1 MHAHPASGC
10 ASSLSDS
17 ASPQSASPHLPRLT
31 LACVVGAALRWLPR
45 PGLCAHV
52 WKVIHALLACRT
64 PLLGAH
70 HYRCNDCGRD
80 HLVPHS
86 CRNRHCPNCQ
96 GAQARDW
103 LERQKLCLLPVPCFH
118 IVFTLPHCLN
128 PLIAQN
134 RKVMHDLL
142 FASASATLL
151 EFGENRFKVRLGIT
165 AVLHTWSQTL
175 MDHHHVHC
183 IVTGGGLTSDGSQWK
198 GVRGGYLFPVKA
210 LSRVF
215 RAKYRDG
222 LQALFELGRLQF
234 HGQLTALAGEKPF
247 QALKREALRPDWV
260 VYARRPFAGPEQVLA
275 YLSLYTHRVA
285 ISNARLIS
293 LNKQALTVT
302 FGYKD
307 RASGSQRKIMTLALG
322 EFLRRF
328 CLHILPQHFVKIR
341 HYGLLANR
349 GRQERIARARELLPP
364 AKGAKPQDAAQP
376 AAASQPQAQPERT
389 CPHCGSTAVHL
400 ADIYHQPH
408 HIPSRLLLPAPQSPP
423 DTS

>member
-1 MHAHPASGC
+1 MNAHPSAGC
-10 ASSLSDS
+10 AHSLPDS
-17 ASPQSASPHLPRLT
+17 ASPQSAATHSPRLS
-31 LACVVGAALRWLPR
+31 LACVVGTALRLLPR
-45 PGLCAHV
+45 PDLCAHA
-52 WKVIHALLACRT
+52 WKVINALLACRT

-70 HYRCNDCGRD
+70 HYHCKDCGRK

-103 LERQKLCLLPVPCFH
+103 LERQKLCLLPVPYFH

-198 GVRGGYLFPVKA
+198 GVRGGYLFPVEA

-222 LQALFELGRLQF
+222 LQALFEQGKLQF
-234 HGQLTALAGEKPF
+234 HGQFAALAGEKQF
-247 QALKREALRPDWV
+247 QALKRQALSKNWV
-260 VYARRPFAGPEQVLA
+260 VYAKRPFAGPQQVLA

-293 LNKQALTVT
+293 LDKQALTIT
-302 FGYKD
+302 FGCKD
-307 RASGSQRKIMTLALG
+307 RANGSQRKTMTLALS

-349 GRQERIARARELLPP
+349 GRQERVAQARELLPP
-364 AKGAKPQDAAQP
+364 AKSAGPQGATKPAAE
-376 AAASQPQAQPERT
+376 AASQPQAQRT

-408 HIPSRLLLPAPQSPP
+408 RIPRRLLLPGTQSQP